1 VRSVPYP
8 GRHRDRRGVST
19 EFLSAG
25 PDGVI
30 VEVWVVPGASRESVG
45 GIHDGAL
52 RVRTTAPAEAGRANR
67 AVSRLVAD
75 HLGARTARVVAGQ
88 TARRKRILVPGVS
101 LAEASRKCSDAAP
114 PD

>member
-1 VRSVPYP
+1 MRSVPYP
-8 GRHRDRRGVST
+8 GGHRDRRGVSI

-30 VEVWVVPGASRESVG
+30 VEVWVVPGASRQSVG
-45 GIHDGAL
+45 GMHDGAL

-67 AVSRLVAD
+67 EVSRLVAD

-88 TARRKRILVPGVS
+88 TGRRKRILVPGVS
-101 LAEASRKCSDAAP
+101 LAEASQRLTDCTPGD
-114 PD
+114 